1 MSDDYDGQVV
11 PGGPSAVRT
20 LDAVTI
26 RKASV
31 GSMDNNAYLL
41 TCRSTGAQLM
51 VDAADDAARL
61 RALLDEG
68 TGRLDV
74 VLTTHSHW
82 DHHRALAELT
92 AQTGARTVAGAAD
105 ADALPVVP
113 DERLQHGDAVGVGD
127 VSLERIGR
135 LADEDVIDHL
145 TQVRGIGRWT
155 AQMFLIFNLRRLD
168 VWPTGDYGVRAGYA
182 RAFGLAAMPDA
193 KELEP
198 LGDELRP
205 YRSLAAWY
213 CWRAADTVTP
223 A

>member
-1 MSDDYDGQVV
+1 MASGTSTSRVGLRAATAALAAQ
-11 PGGPSAVRT
+11 SAVFADLIDTHGPVRLGRPERSGDRFESLANAIVFQQLHGNAART
-20 LDAVTI
+20 IWGRVRALVDGPFTPEAVAAVPFDDL
-26 RKASV
+26 RVAGLSGSKAASV
-31 GSMDNNAYLL
+31 HDL
-41 TCRSTGAQLM
+41 AQR
-51 VDAADDAARL
+51 V
-61 RALLDEG
+61 
-68 TGRLDV
+68 T
-74 VLTTHSHW
+74 
-82 DHHRALAELT
+82 
-92 AQTGARTVAGAAD
+92 
-105 ADALPVVP
+105 
-113 DERLQHGDAVGVGD
+113 VGD